1 MGAIINILGT
11 VASAIVSVP
20 GLVTANP
27 IESAAVA
34 AGTAI
39 VGYIAK
45 KADNDMIEKLIQS
58 VIGTPC
64 YAAGVVVTL
73 GFSKWTWSMG
83 LWNKIFEAYFID
95 LLHHLVNVPIVA
107 VDNFVRGMKSDNNL
121 KRSND

>member
-58 VIGTPC
+58 VIGIPC
-64 YAAGVVVTL
+64 YAFGVTITL
-73 GFSKWTWSMG
+73 GMSKWPLTAG
-83 LWNKIFEAYFID
+83 FWNKYIEAYFID
-95 LLHHLVNVPIVA
+95 LLHHIANIPIVA
-107 VDNFVRGMKSDNNL
+107 IDNIIRGVKSDNNL
-121 KRSND
+121 KRTK